1 MMIINEESFGQVW
14 VSSNYQTVFCT
25 EKEKEQYMSFL
36 SSRKEIPRGMSIVLI
51 KKILNKR
58 YTRDEIM
65 KASPDQLKVMI
76 K

>member
-1 MMIINEESFGQVW
+1 MMINEEAFDQVW
-14 VSSNYQTVFCT
+14 VSNNYQTVFCT

-51 KKILNKR
+51 KKVLNKR
-58 YTRDEIM
+58 YTRHEIM
-65 KASPDQLKVMI
+65 EASPEDLKMML